1 MTPVDTPSSGRDPV
15 DAAAREELG
24 GLFEVETVHRRGAAS
39 LVCLARDLEY
49 NQPVALKLI
58 PRAAAAGAESEEA
71 FHQAAALVAALD
83 HPHVVP
89 LYSVGA
95 TDRFF
100 WCSMEFVEGRSLAE
114 GLRSSGPMERA
125 ACLRLVEQ
133 LAGALDAAHRLGVV
147 HAGLTPANVLIDA
160 AGDAHVTDFWIPW
173 VLERLGALPGDGGRA
188 RRDQYRAPE
197 QVSEGRCGPEADQYA
212 LAALTQACLVK
223 PPARVPPDMSRA
235 IERAL
240 NPTPEARFPGVADF
254 AAALGASGSRSP
266 SRAVLLIHDGDD
278 GDDDD
283 DRDLRQDTP
292 PPRSRWRWLAAGVLT
307 LVVLGAVAAP
317 WLLSSGSRA
326 GPTLRPDDEYTAPP
340 ADSFALAQPETVRPD
355 TAVPP
360 PRAPVAKTPVRT
372 PPARTP
378 PVRRASPGPA
388 RARPPAG
395 ATQAA
400 SLPAP
405 GRLFINATPWGQ
417 VYVDGELIGNTP
429 RVDVP
434 VPPGPHRLRVVR
446 DGFQPYEV
454 AIRVTPGQELR
465 ITDIVLQEIKP

>member
-1 MTPVDTPSSGRDPV
+1 MTSVDTPSSGRDPV
-15 DAAAREELG
+15 DAAARDDLR
-24 GLFEVETVHRRGAAS
+24 GLFELETVHRRGAAS

-49 NQPVALKLI
+49 NQPVALKVI
-58 PRAAAAGAESEEA
+58 PRAAASGPESEEA
-71 FHQAAALVAALD
+71 FHRAAALVAALD

-89 LYSVGA
+89 LYGAGA

-114 GLRSSGPMERA
+114 GLRSSGPMEPA
-125 ACLRLVEQ
+125 ACLRLAEQ
-133 LAGALDAAHRLGVV
+133 VAGALDAAHQLGVV

-173 VLERLGALPGDGGRA
+173 VLERLGALPGDGGKA

-212 LAALTQACLVK
+212 LAAVMQPCLVK
-223 PPARVPPDMSRA
+223 TTARVPPDMSRA

-240 NPTPEARFPGVADF
+240 NPTPEARFPGVAEF
-254 AAALGASGSRSP
+254 AAALGASGSRLP

-278 GDDDD
+278 GGDDDD
-283 DRDLRQDTP
+283 DRDLRQDAP
-292 PPRSRWRWLAAGVLT
+292 PHPGSRWRWLPAGVLT

-317 WLLSSGSRA
+317 WLLSSGSTA
-326 GPTLRPDDEYTAPP
+326 DSTPGPNDEYTPPP
-340 ADSFALAQPETVRPD
+340 ADSFAFAQPEAVRPD
-355 TAVPP
+355 TVVPP

-372 PPARTP
+372 PP
-378 PVRRASPGPA
+378 VRRPSPGPA

-395 ATQAA
+395 AAEA
-400 SLPAP
+400 PPLPAP

-434 VPPGPHRLRVVR
+434 VSAGPHQLRVVR

-454 AIRVTPGQELR
+454 TIRVTPGQELR
-465 ITDIVLQEIKP
+465 ITDIALQELKP